1 MSDPTV
7 VVEPVIAPVPA
18 PVAVPEAT
26 KTTFMEVVP
35 TADAKVASDM
45 KIDDNIV
52 MTEKKPMELEETPYM
67 STQEEGSKLA
77 ASIINMMNTIIGAGT
92 ISLPNTIMISGI
104 GGGAIMIVLSL
115 NLSLIGAHY

>member
-77 ASIINMMNTIIGAGT
+77 A
-92 ISLPNTIMISGI
+92 
-104 GGGAIMIVLSL
+104 
-115 NLSLIGAHY
+115 